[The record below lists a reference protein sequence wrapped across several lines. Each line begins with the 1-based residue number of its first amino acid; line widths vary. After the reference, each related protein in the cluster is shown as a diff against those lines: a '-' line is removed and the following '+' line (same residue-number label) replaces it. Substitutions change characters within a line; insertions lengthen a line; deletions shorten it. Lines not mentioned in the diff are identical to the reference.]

1 MVAVKPVGVLS
12 EDDPKAACMPALL
25 REHYRALGE
34 KDYIATVHRLDRV
47 TGGVMVFSRRKEITG
62 KLTAAVAAHQIT
74 KEYLAVLRGHPEK
87 DSDTLTDLLFRDA
100 AHNKSYV
107 VQRMRKGVRE
117 ATLDYTVLDKTDA
130 LTLVKVRLH
139 TGRTHQIRVQ
149 FSHRDCLCW
158 ATSATAARRA
168 APPPCG
174 RTVWPSPTPSPAKRW
189 TLPVPRRVNFRGI
202 NSILKKRNDLC
213 HSALI
218 YSAFFSASVNALA
231 SWSGQEVGFPPQE
244 MPCIRSMA
252 SVAFMPTTS
261 REMPCKLPLHPP
273 STFTS
278 LMTPSSSSTVMRREQ
293 TPRGVNV

>member
-1 MVAVKPVGVLS
+1 MNILYQDKYLVVAVKPVGVLS

-130 LTLVKVRLH
+130 LTLVKGSTQAAPIRSGCSSP
-139 TGRTHQIRVQ
+139 TGG
-149 FSHRDCLCW
+149 FPCW
-158 ATSATAARRA
+158 AISATAARRT

-174 RTVWPSPTPSPAKRW
+174 RTIWLSPTPSPAKRW
-189 TLPVPRRVNFRGI
+189 T
-202 NSILKKRNDLC
+202 
-213 HSALI
+213 
-218 YSAFFSASVNALA
+218 
-231 SWSGQEVGFPPQE
+231 
-244 MPCIRSMA
+244 
-252 SVAFMPTTS
+252 
-261 REMPCKLPLHPP
+261 
-273 STFTS
+273 
-278 LMTPSSSSTVMRREQ
+278 
-293 TPRGVNV
+293 